1 MKAKRTA
8 ITAEQKIYDKCDR
21 LYPQLRHGRC
31 CLACLAAWRV
41 RPADV
46 IHHVIRRANP
56 ITRFELLNFIPL
68 CNECHQKI
76 HDGKL
81 HEPISQ
87 EQMEWLVRLSNKS
100 LKGICIA
107 RGITKAEY
115 FQEQYNK
122 IKENILI

>member
-1 MKAKRTA
+1 MRSKRLSVTD
-8 ITAEQKIYDKCDR
+8 EQKIYDKCDR

-46 IHHVIRRANP
+46 IHHIVRRANP
-56 ITRFELLNFIPL
+56 ITRFELCNLIPL
-68 CNECHQKI
+68 CSECHDKI
-76 HDGKL
+76 HAGKL

-87 EQMEWLVRLSNKS
+87 EQLEWLNKLANKS

-115 FQEQYNK
+115 FQAQYEK
-122 IKENILI
+122 IKENILL